1 MSEEEKENL
10 LEIECP
16 HCQKENEIKLSTEIN
31 CKECNKS
38 LLGSKYKSFLF
49 STATV
54 LTLGAGA
61 GAIGDSYF
69 NINRASVKTE
79 YKMMKQCID
88 IYGYSSNVR
97 DTCACAVESMAGIV
111 DAQKARLYGSKWLS
125 EVLYKKYKSCRD

>member
-1 MSEEEKENL
+1 MSEEIKENV
-10 LEIECP
+10 LEVECP
-16 HCQKENEIKLSTEIN
+16 HCEKENEIKLSSEIN

-54 LTLGAGA
+54 LALGAGG
-61 GAIGDSYF
+61 GAIGDSYL

-88 IYGYSSNVR
+88 SYGYSTRVR
-97 DTCACAVESMAGIV
+97 DTCSCAVESMAGIV
-111 DAQKARLYGSKWLS
+111 DAQKARLYGTDWLS
-125 EVLYKKYKSCRD
+125 EVLNDKYQSCKD